1 MTEALVARRA
11 VNFARDLS
19 LLNIIVEGDCLQVIK
34 ALQRVG
40 PCNLLFGHIIDE
52 TTKCLGQ
59 MLRGCMFQHVRQEG
73 NRLAHSLAKKVV
85 LFADTEIWV
94 EALPEE
100 VAYVFQSD
108 LS

>member
-1 MTEALVARRA
+1 M
-11 VNFARDLS
+11 
-19 LLNIIVEGDCLQVIK
+19 
-34 ALQRVG
+34 
-40 PCNLLFGHIIDE
+40 LFSHIIDE
-52 TTKCLGQ
+52 TKRLGQ
-59 MLRGCMFQHVRQEG
+59 MLGGCMFQHVRREG

-85 LFADTEIWV
+85 LSADTEIWV